1 MADRIPDELL
11 ETMAG
16 KFRVIGEPTRLAIL
30 HTLMDGSEKN
40 VGQVVTET
48 GKSEV
53 NVSRHL
59 KRLAKARMV
68 TRRKE
73 GLQVFY
79 RLSDPVIEQLC
90 RLVCGSLLQS
100 GGDKPLSGG

>member
-1 MADRIPDELL
+1 MADRIPEDLL

-30 HTLMDGSEKN
+30 HTLMDGIERN

-48 GKSEV
+48 GRSEV

-59 KRLAKARMV
+59 KQLAKAKMV

-79 RLSDPVIEQLC
+79 RLADPVIEQLC
-90 RLVCGSLLQS
+90 RLVCGSLLQNNGDEPRD
-100 GGDKPLSGG
+100 GG